1 MNVHLS
7 LALRQAQ
14 KQCGQFGRRAL
25 SSARAAPQR
34 PRHTRQP
41 AQGNLGP
48 SVLSAHQVFAPLA
61 KGRPVFKISKPISVL
76 REPQQFYHELLH
88 GIRHAR
94 RRICLSSLYLGSE
107 ETELVSALDRALA
120 GNSGLQ
126 VQVLLDCLRGTRT
139 DSAGMSSAALLAP
152 LVRRFGAERVQVCM
166 YHTPALSG
174 LSKQAW
180 PQRYNETFGLQHI
193 KAYIFDDDVIISGAN
208 LSRDYFTNRQDRYMR
223 ISDRQFTGYFAGL
236 VATIGKF
243 SFRVHAGDRD
253 ARYRLEMASG
263 VADPTREPRAFVRE
277 ANELMARFLE
287 QAEIEHA
294 AEAGAIS
301 EHDTLAIPTVQMR
314 QLGITQ
320 DETHMSEFFELVHA
334 FARSHGC
341 RSLMASAYFN
351 FSNQYKRSVL
361 DSASRWDLL
370 VASPQANGFY
380 TAKGISQFI
389 PNMYS
394 IIEHEFVRT
403 ASARARS
410 DISIEEY
417 ARPGWTFHGKGVWC
431 YLNQKLPQ
439 LTMIGSPNYG
449 YRSIYRDL
457 EAQVTVLPGEAQ
469 LQTDIH
475 HEALGLLS
483 HSKIVSQDELRQRT
497 RGSPLWLHGLKPFI
511 MKKM

>member
-1 MNVHLS
+1 MNAIRASLVAQRARHLGP
-7 LALRQAQ
+7 RM
-14 KQCGQFGRRAL
+14 L
-25 SSARAAPQR
+25 SSSSTAPRRPDRTRASP
-34 PRHTRQP
+34 
-41 AQGNLGP
+41 QGNIGP
-48 SVLSAHQVFAPLA
+48 SALSAHQVFAPLA
-61 KGRPVFKISKPISVL
+61 KNRPVFKISKPITVI
-76 REPQQFYHELLH
+76 REPQQFYRDLLH
-88 GIRHAR
+88 GIKHAR
-94 RRICLSSLYLGSE
+94 RRICLSSLYIGSD
-107 ETELVSALDRALA
+107 ETQLISALDRALEQNPA
-120 GNSGLQ
+120 LQ
-126 VQVLLDCLRGTRT
+126 LCVLLDCLRGTRT
-139 DSAGMSSAALLAP
+139 DATGMSSAALLSP
-152 LVRRFGAERVQVCM
+152 LVARFGAERVQVAM

-180 PQRYNETFGLQHI
+180 PQRYNEAFGLQHI
-193 KAYIFDDDVIISGAN
+193 KAYVFDDEVIVSGAN

-223 ISDRQFTGYFAGL
+223 IPDRQFTDYFAGL
-236 VATIGKF
+236 IATISQF
-243 SFRVHAGDRD
+243 SFRVLADDR
-253 ARYRLEMASG
+253 ASRYRLQMAPS
-263 VADPTREPRAFVRE
+263 VADPTREPRAFIRE
-277 ANELMARFLE
+277 ANERMAEFL
-287 QAEIEHA
+287 QRAELEHA
-294 AEAGAIS
+294 VEAGAVS

-320 DETHMSEFFELVHA
+320 DEAHMAEFFDLVNT

-351 FSNQYKRSVL
+351 FSDQYKRSVL

-389 PNMYS
+389 PDMYS
-394 IIEHEFVRT
+394 IIEHEFVRA
-403 ASARARS
+403 ASARARG

-417 ARPGWTFHGKGVWC
+417 ARAGWTFHGKGVWC

-457 EAQVTVLPGEAQ
+457 EAQVTVILGSAQ

-475 HEALGLLS
+475 QEALGLLS
-483 HSKIVSQDELRQRT
+483 HSKIVSQDELQQRA

>member
-1 MNVHLS
+1 MNGI
-7 LALRQAQ
+7 RQLVLHQ
-14 KQCGQFGRRAL
+14 VRHVRQCAHY
-25 SSARAAPQR
+25 SARAAPQR
-34 PRHTRQP
+34 PKQTRLS
-41 AQGNLGP
+41 AQSNLGP
-48 SVLSAHQVFAPLA
+48 SIMSAHQVFAPLT
-61 KGRPVFKISKPISVL
+61 KGCPVFKISQPITVL
-76 REPQQFYHELLH
+76 REPQEFYQQLIH
-88 GIRHAR
+88 GIRHAQ
-94 RRICLSSLYLGSE
+94 RRICLSSLYIGSE
-107 ETELVSALDRALA
+107 ETELIAELNKALA
-120 GNSGLQ
+120 QNTKLQ
-126 VQVLLDCLRGTRT
+126 VCVLLDCLRGTRT

-152 LVRRFGAERVQVCM
+152 LVQQYGAERVQVYM

-223 ISDRQFTGYFAGL
+223 ISDSQFSNYFVRL
-236 VATIGKF
+236 VSTIGQF
-243 SFRVHAGDRD
+243 SFKVLAGDQT
-253 ARYRLEMASG
+253 RYKLEMADD
-263 VADPTREPRAFVRE
+263 VADPTRDPRGFVRE
-277 ANELMARFLE
+277 ANEIMAQFLHR
-287 QAEIEHA
+287 AEIEHA
-294 AEAGAIS
+294 VEAGSIC

-320 DETHMSEFFELVHA
+320 DESHMSEFFDLVHA
-334 FARSHGC
+334 FARNYGS

-351 FSNQYKRSVL
+351 FSDQYKRSVL

-380 TAKGISQFI
+380 TAQGISQYI
-389 PNMYS
+389 PDMYS

-403 ASARARS
+403 AHSRARS

-417 ARPGWTFHGKGVWC
+417 MRDGWTFHGKGVWS

-457 EAQVTVLPGEAQ
+457 EAQVTVVPGNVQ
-469 LQTDIH
+469 LQKDIH
-475 HEALGLLS
+475 HEALGLLA
-483 HSKIVSQDELRQRT
+483 HSKIVSQDELKQRT
-497 RGSPLWLHGLKPFI
+497 RGSPLWLRGLKPFV